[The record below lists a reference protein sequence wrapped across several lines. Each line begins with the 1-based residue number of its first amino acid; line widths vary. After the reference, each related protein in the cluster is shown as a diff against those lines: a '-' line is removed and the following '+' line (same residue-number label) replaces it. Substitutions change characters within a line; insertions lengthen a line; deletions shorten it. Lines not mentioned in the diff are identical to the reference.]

1 MKKSSR
7 WITAISL
14 AGLLIVLGGAFSLAA
29 GQAVDNQRVPKVTPE
44 QQKQLEQLRQLGDR
58 LQKDRAALH
67 EAIDQYGWDSEQTD
81 AAQEQLQRDR
91 MEYRGLRRSLRA
103 AGVAVPAPA
112 GMSAGPGPG
121 GSGRMVGR
129 MKPCGRCGRHCAN
142 CACRCCLN

>member
-7 WITAISL
+7 LITAISL

-29 GQAVDNQRVPKVTPE
+29 GQAVDNQPIPKVAPE
-44 QQKQLEQLRQLGDR
+44 QQKQLEQLRQLGDQ

-67 EAIDQYGWDSEQTD
+67 QAIDQYGWDSEQTD

-103 AGVAVPAPA
+103 AGVPVPAPA

-121 GSGRMVGR
+121 GSGPMAGR
-129 MKPCGRCGRHCAN
+129 MKPCGRSGRHCAN